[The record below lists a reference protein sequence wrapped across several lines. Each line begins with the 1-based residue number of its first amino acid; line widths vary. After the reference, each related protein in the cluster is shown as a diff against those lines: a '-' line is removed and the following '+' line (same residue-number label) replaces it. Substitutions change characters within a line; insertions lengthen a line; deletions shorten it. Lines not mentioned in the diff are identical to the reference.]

1 MIEAVLAISIANLVL
16 GLVAVYQRWQTH
28 QLHAEKERKK
38 AMRRE
43 KREKLTR
50 KELGAITSDKPVTSK
65 IKNRKA
71 DENARNR
78 GR

>member
-1 MIEAVLAISIANLVL
+1 MIEAVLVISLANLVL

-28 QLHAEKERKK
+28 QLHTEKERKK

-43 KREKLTR
+43 KRETLTR
-50 KELGAITSDKPVTSK
+50 NELGSITSEKPVTSK
-65 IKNRKA
+65 NQ
-71 DENARNR
+71 EQE